1 MSQGCNFLWPFERQV
16 SRIRHNSKPWDEQL
30 APRKMPSR
38 MCRESPAAALLWRRK
53 GPRPPAG
60 RSWERTDTHP
70 NEHISEQPGGG
81 PGRRPVGT
89 GSRWEVR
96 GSRVCTGLA
105 GSCGYCE
112 WSQQV
117 SGRDCVAWSHGLGK
131 SIRRKDLEKHK
142 EPGRREQLLA
152 HLLVTVKAYTSFLF
166 YPFAV
171 NT

>member
-81 PGRRPVGT
+81 QGAVLWGRAAVEKSEGAVCALAWQDPVGT
-89 GSRWEVR
+89 VNEVSRFQGETVW
-96 GSRVCTGLA
+96 
-105 GSCGYCE
+105 
-112 WSQQV
+112 
-117 SGRDCVAWSHGLGK
+117 H
-131 SIRRKDLEKHK
+131 DLM
-142 EPGRREQLLA
+142 
-152 HLLVTVKAYTSFLF
+152 V
-166 YPFAV
+166 
-171 NT
+171 